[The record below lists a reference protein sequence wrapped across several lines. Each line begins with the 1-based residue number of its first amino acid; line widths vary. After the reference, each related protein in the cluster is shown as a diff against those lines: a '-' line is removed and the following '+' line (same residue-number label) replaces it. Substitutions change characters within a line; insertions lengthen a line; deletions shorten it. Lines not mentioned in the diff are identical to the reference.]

1 MGPGFESLEVHQQ
14 KDARSKDFAS
24 FLFTSKGLHI
34 CFSPVMFDENGN
46 CLDNAII
53 KANDILEDTLIEK
66 FDMDPM
72 RAHREQETW
81 GKACREPAVYSDLVR
96 FDVKSHLYE
105 TNKILLKSNARIEKR
120 E

>member
-1 MGPGFESLEVHQQ
+1 MHQQ

-24 FLFTSKGLHI
+24 FLFTRKGLHI
-34 CFSPVMFDENGN
+34 CFSPVVFDENGN
-46 CLDNAII
+46 CLDDAII
-53 KANDILEDTLIEK
+53 KGNDILEDILIAV
-66 FDMDPM
+66 DMDPM

-81 GKACREPAVYSDLVR
+81 GKACRELAVYSDLVR

-105 TNKILLKSNARIEKR
+105 ANKILLKSNARIEKR